1 MIINFNNIVIPVTMF
16 FSLFSTLFFLTTFVE
31 NNQNCNE
38 KRKRKKYPRISVI
51 IPAYNEG
58 KNIIRTIKSVLKV
71 DYPQKK
77 LEIIFVDDGSK
88 DDTLKQAKKIKNRL
102 LRVFSKKHGG
112 KAKAVNFGIKKSK
125 GEIVMIL
132 DADTFPTKDCFKN
145 IVSCFDNPK
154 VMAALPL
161 IKIWQP
167 KSMLEK
173 FQAIEYTITA
183 IIKKTFSFM
192 GSMNCAPAGALIRKK
207 FLEKHGLF
215 ETDTLTEDFEMG
227 MRIQSKNYQV
237 IQSLESKVYTIPP
250 KRVKKLIRQR
260 VRWSFGTLENIRKY
274 KHMLN
279 PRYGDLGVFFLP
291 STLFS
296 IGLISFIFL
305 YFLVRFILDI
315 IHNIYLNSLIQFD
328 ILPLLKLDLALRLNN
343 FLTDE
348 KSLLIM
354 FTILTA
360 LLLYEIARRNINE
373 KFRLSYVFYLLIY
386 GWTLGVSQIIALFY
400 FIIGKKP
407 GW

>member
-1 MIINFNNIVIPVTMF
+1 
-16 FSLFSTLFFLTTFVE
+16 
-31 NNQNCNE
+31 
-38 KRKRKKYPRISVI
+38 
-51 IPAYNEG
+51 
-58 KNIIRTIKSVLKV
+58 
-71 DYPQKK
+71 
-77 LEIIFVDDGSK
+77 
-88 DDTLKQAKKIKNRL
+88 
-102 LRVFSKKHGG
+102 
-112 KAKAVNFGIKKSK
+112 
-125 GEIVMIL
+125 
-132 DADTFPTKDCFKN
+132 
-145 IVSCFDNPK
+145 
-154 VMAALPL
+154 
-161 IKIWQP
+161 
-167 KSMLEK
+167 MLEK